1 MCTSARQRGLTLIE
15 VVIFIAVLG
24 VGFAG
29 MLILYN
35 QVTRSNVDPLV
46 RKQAL
51 AVAQS
56 LLEEIELM
64 PFTYCDPDDANV
76 YTASSAAVGPNACAT
91 LAEATLGKEPGES
104 RYDNTQRFDNVND
117 YDGFCMGPGCPAG
130 ADPVIKTATGDP
142 IPQLADYRVEVS
154 IAAVASGEFP
164 GVPAGNG
171 LRINVTATHVPTGT
185 VASIFG
191 YRFRYAPVSPKGN
204 RRDADRDGDR
214 HRAGRHHR
222 RRDRF
227 FREPAPPGGRYD
239 GTSRVDGHGRQY
251 VAAHRT

>member
-1 MCTSARQRGLTLIE
+1 MRLRHRHRGLSLIE
-15 VVIFIAVLG
+15 VVIFIAVVA

-76 YTASSAAVGPNACAT
+76 YTASSAAVGAGGCAT
-91 LAEATLGKEPGES
+91 LAEAAPGKEPGES

-130 ADPVIKTATGDP
+130 SDPVIKTATNNP
-142 IPQLADYRVEVS
+142 IPQLSDYRVEVS
-154 IAAVASGEFP
+154 VAQVANGDFS
-164 GVPAGNG
+164 GVPAGEG

-185 VASIFG
+185 VASLVG
-191 YRFRYAPVSPKGN
+191 YRFRYAPKSP
-204 RRDADRDGDR
+204 
-214 HRAGRHHR
+214 
-222 RRDRF
+222 
-227 FREPAPPGGRYD
+227 
-239 GTSRVDGHGRQY
+239 
-251 VAAHRT
+251 

>member
-1 MCTSARQRGLTLIE
+1 MCTSTRERGLTLIE
-15 VVIFIAVLG
+15 VVIFIAVVA

-76 YTASSAAVGPNACAT
+76 YTASSATVGVGGCAT
-91 LAEATLGKEPGES
+91 QSEATVGKETGES
-104 RYDNTQRFDNVND
+104 RYVNTSRFDNVND
-117 YDGFCMGPGCPAG
+117 YDGFCMGPGCATG
-130 ADPVIKTATGDP
+130 DPVIKTATDTA

-154 IAAVASGEFP
+154 VSQLADNEFP
-164 GVPAGNG
+164 GVPGAAG
-171 LRINVTATHVPTGT
+171 LRINVTTTHVPTGT
-185 VASIFG
+185 VASLVG
-191 YRFRYAPVSPKGN
+191 YRFRYAPTSP
-204 RRDADRDGDR
+204 
-214 HRAGRHHR
+214 
-222 RRDRF
+222 
-227 FREPAPPGGRYD
+227 
-239 GTSRVDGHGRQY
+239 
-251 VAAHRT
+251 